1 LGLRDAEVDR
11 TKKGIQDTIDYQ
23 RTFTF
28 GWTKAWN
35 QYKEDAGNNAKIT
48 SDIFNSVMSSMNS
61 ALDTFV
67 TTGKMNFS
75 SFAQSVIQDIEK
87 IILKA
92 MVAKAMTA
100 AFGGTAFGSLL
111 GFADGGSPPVGVPS
125 IVGENGP
132 ELFVPSRSGT
142 IIPNNQLTSALSAN
156 SGGGITYNGPYIG
169 QMSAIDTQSAVQFLA
184 RNKTAVW
191 SANQSAQRGLPTSR

>member
-1 LGLRDAEVDR
+1 
-11 TKKGIQDTIDYQ
+11 
-23 RTFTF
+23 
-28 GWTKAWN
+28 
-35 QYKEDAGNNAKIT
+35 
-48 SDIFNSVMSSMNS
+48 M
-61 ALDTFV
+61 
-67 TTGKMNFS
+67 
-75 SFAQSVIQDIEK
+75 
-87 IILKA
+87 
-92 MVAKAMTA
+92 
-100 AFGGTAFGSLL
+100 
-111 GFADGGSPPVGVPS
+111 PS